1 MEGIRNQIGK
11 LVNTIN
17 RNKHKDGYNVW
28 KNRKGN
34 KRVKKKIIKQKK
46 EKPNNIILIN
56 INNNINTSIILV
68 EILPPTFEYTKE
80 GEHPK
85 KFLKEIQTYFEH
97 RRLMVK
103 DVIIDFD
110 SFKNLFL
117 KHFFSEQY
125 QWEVFL
131 KCTEAGKSTVRS
143 SFQKHFHY

>member
-1 MEGIRNQIGK
+1 MFQERWKEFEIKFASWTTRLNETNTKMDITFEKTEKEIKELKEEIR
-11 LVNTIN
+11 
-17 RNKHKDGYNVW
+17 
-28 KNRKGN
+28 
-34 KRVKKKIIKQKK
+34 KQKK
-46 EKPNNIILIN
+46 EKPNID
-56 INNNINTSIILV
+56 TSKILV
-68 EILPPTFEYTKE
+68 KISPSKFESTKK

-97 RRLMVK
+97 RRLKVK

-131 KCTEAGKSTVRS
+131 KCTEARKAR
-143 SFQKHFHY
+143 